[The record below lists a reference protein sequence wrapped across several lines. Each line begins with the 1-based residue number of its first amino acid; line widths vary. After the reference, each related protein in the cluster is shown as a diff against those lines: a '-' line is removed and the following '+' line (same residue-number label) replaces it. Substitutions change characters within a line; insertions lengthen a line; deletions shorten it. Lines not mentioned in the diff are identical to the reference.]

1 MFSKQLKCLR
11 NKKHLSQAQLAKK
24 IGVSSS
30 TVAMWEIGE
39 REPKNYKTLEIIAD
53 FFNVSLDYLID
64 RDVPQSRMATADLI
78 TEQEKALLA
87 FYRTAS
93 EENKLKIIQFIMNNT
108 NGSS

>member
-1 MFSKQLKCLR
+1 
-11 NKKHLSQAQLAKK
+11 
-24 IGVSSS
+24 
-30 TVAMWEIGE
+30 MWEIGE